1 MWDITSLR
9 VDPAFL
15 LPVNTFNA
23 CPSIPIHLYQFQ
35 NIETLFTQDS
45 HWPYLAETESGGTNH
60 TIVPPLLYFPILT
73 LSPVTACLVVPFLPR
88 QLYPMVQNQG
98 PSNPVI
104 LVSPIIL
111 YITVTYRFP
120 LPITSLMPCGPQ
132 S

>member
-9 VDPAFL
+9 VDPTFL
-15 LPVNTFNA
+15 LPVNPLNT

-35 NIETLFTQDS
+35 DIGTLFTQHS
-45 HWPYLAETESGGTNH
+45 HWPYLAGIETGGTNH
-60 TIVPPLLYFPILT
+60 TIVPPLLHFPILT

-88 QLYPMVQNQG
+88 QLYPMVQNQD

-111 YITVTYRFP
+111 YH
-120 LPITSLMPCGPQ
+120 LL
-132 S
+132 